1 MAASAGRNLR
11 VKVSTT
17 SGGSYN
23 DIAGIKSTSMN
34 LSGGTIDVSA
44 FGTEAVERIAGL
56 KGGSYS
62 LSGNYEADANGQGV
76 VRTAVQSHSS
86 VFIRFLPDGTAGW
99 QQECFVSA
107 YNVTAAVDGAV
118 EVSIELEGTGAITLV
133 P

>member
-56 KGGSYS
+56 KSGSYS
-62 LSGNYEADANGQGV
+62 LSGNYETDATGQGL
-76 VRTAVQSHSS
+76 VRTAVQDHSS
-86 VFIRFLPDGTAGW
+86 VFVRFLPNGTTGW

-107 YNVTAAVDGAV
+107 YNVSASVDGAV

-133 P
+133 S